1 MVGLSG
7 FDSDGSGDYY
17 HKQYV
22 DCHKTRTPM
31 TYLPRVAALLLAGA
45 ACAAQAQ
52 QTLTWSASLDALS
65 MDPHATNNSFTN
77 AFVGN
82 VYESLV
88 RFNDKLQI
96 EPALATAW
104 KVQSPTVWRFTL
116 RQGVKFH
123 GGESFDADDVVFT
136 WQRVNTPG
144 SLVKGNLSDIKD
156 VRKVDNFTVDVE
168 THTPLPILPNELVQ
182 LLVMDKGWS
191 EANRAT
197 EASDLQKQK
206 ENFANRNA
214 NGTGPFQL
222 KSRDVDSK
230 TVFGAYAGWWDK
242 PKHNLAE
249 VVFMPIKSDA
259 TRTSSLVSGNIDL
272 TVNVPL
278 QDVARLK
285 AGGLEVVQG
294 PELRTLFFGMD
305 QSRDELLYSDVKG
318 KNPFKDI
325 RVRKALYQAIDVETI
340 KRSVMR
346 NAAWPAGTL
355 LSPYLNGSPQ
365 GLNKRLLPYDPEA
378 AKKLLAEAGYPN
390 GFSVG
395 LQCPNDRYVFDE
407 AICVAMSSMLAR
419 VGIKANLMIEP
430 TPRWSVRLNTNDV
443 SLYMV
448 GHAGLPMADSYGL
461 LKDVVHTRTQR
472 EGSLNAGRYSNAKF
486 DALLPQIAA
495 EIDTAKRNALIEQ
508 AVAIERD
515 DVSHVPLHQQP
526 ITWAAR
532 KGVTL
537 VQGPD
542 NQLRLWLLR
551 KN

>member
-1 MVGLSG
+1 MPSCRLLL
-7 FDSDGSGDYY
+7 GSAA
-17 HKQYV
+17 
-22 DCHKTRTPM
+22 
-31 TYLPRVAALLLAGA
+31 AALLILSGA
-45 ACAAQAQ
+45 HAQAPA

-65 MDPHATNNSFTN
+65 MDPHSTNNSFTN
-77 AFVGN
+77 AFMGN
-82 VYESLV
+82 IYESLV
-88 RFNDKLQI
+88 RFNEKLEI

-104 KVQSPTVWRFTL
+104 KLQTPTVWRFTL

-123 GGESFDADDVVFT
+123 GGETFDADDVVFT

-156 VRKVDNFTVDVE
+156 VRKVDAFTVDVE
-168 THTPLPILPNELVQ
+168 TLTPLPTLTNEIVQ
-182 LLVMDKGWS
+182 LLVMDKGWA

-197 EASDLQKQK
+197 EASDLQKQR
-206 ENFANRNA
+206 ENFANRNT

-222 KSRDVDSK
+222 KSRDLDTR
-230 TVFGAYAGWWDK
+230 TVLVAHPGWWDK

-249 VVFMPIKSDA
+249 VVFMPIKADA
-259 TRTSSLVSGNIDL
+259 TRTSALVSGNIDM

-285 AGGLEVVQG
+285 AGGIEVLQG
-294 PELRTLFFGMD
+294 PELRTIFLGMD
-305 QSRDELLYSDVKG
+305 QSRDELLFSDVKG

-325 RVRKALYQAIDVETI
+325 RVRKALYQAIDIETI
-340 KRSVMR
+340 RRSVMR
-346 NAAWPAGTL
+346 NASWPAGTL

-365 GLNKRLLPYDPEA
+365 ALNKRLLPYDPEA
-378 AKKLLAEAGYPN
+378 AKKLLAEAGYAQ

-395 LQCPNDRYVFDE
+395 MQCPNDRYVYDE
-407 AICVAMSSMLAR
+407 AICVALSSMLAR
-419 VGIKANLMIEP
+419 VGIKTNLMIEP

-472 EGSLNAGRYSNAKF
+472 EGSLNAGRYSNPAF

-495 EIDTAKRNALIEQ
+495 EVDTAKRNKLIEQ

-515 DVSHVPLHQQP
+515 DVSHIPLHQQP

-532 KGVTL
+532 KGVQM
-537 VQGPD
+537 VQSPD
-542 NQLRLWLLR
+542 NQLRLWLTR
-551 KN
+551 KSAN

>member
-1 MVGLSG
+1 MNRSFLIACSAAAIGL
-7 FDSDGSGDYY
+7 
-17 HKQYV
+17 
-22 DCHKTRTPM
+22 
-31 TYLPRVAALLLAGA
+31 AAAP
-45 ACAAQAQ
+45 AQAQ
-52 QTLTWSASLDALS
+52 PTQTLTWAASLDALS
-65 MDPHATNNSFTN
+65 MDPHSTNNSFTN

-88 RFNDKLQI
+88 RFNEKLQI
-96 EPALATAW
+96 EPALATSW
-104 KVQSPTVWRFTL
+104 KVMSPTVWRFTL

-123 GGESFDADDVVFT
+123 GGESFDADDVVFS

-144 SLVKGNLSDIKD
+144 SLVKGNLSDLKD
-156 VRKVDNFTVDVE
+156 VRKVDAFTVDVE
-168 THTPLPILPNELVQ
+168 TNAPLPILPNELVQ
-182 LLVMDKGWS
+182 LLVMDKGWC
-191 EANRAT
+191 EANKAA

-222 KSRDVDSK
+222 KSRDVDTR
-230 TVFGAYAGWWDK
+230 TVFTVNAAWWDQ
-242 PKHNLAE
+242 PRHNLKE
-249 VVFMPIKSDA
+249 VVFTPIKADA
-259 TRTSSLVSGNIDL
+259 TRTSALVSGNIDA

-278 QDVARLK
+278 QDVPRLK
-285 AGGLEVVQG
+285 SDAIEVVQG
-294 PELRTLFFGMD
+294 PELRTIFLGMD

-325 RVRKALYQAIDVETI
+325 RVRKALYQAIDIETI
-340 KRSVMR
+340 KRAVMR
-346 NAAWPAGTL
+346 NASWPAGML
-355 LSPYLNGSPQ
+355 LSPYLNGSPAS
-365 GLNKRLLPYDPEA
+365 LNKRLLPYDPEA
-378 AKKLLAEAGYPN
+378 SKKLMAEAGYPQ
-390 GFSVG
+390 GFTVG
-395 LQCPNDRYVFDE
+395 LQCPNDRYVYDE
-407 AICVAMSSMLAR
+407 AICVALSSMLAR
-419 VGIKANLMIEP
+419 VGIKTNLMIEP

-461 LKDVVHTRTQR
+461 LKDVVHTRTQK
-472 EGSLNAGRYSNAKF
+472 EGSLNAGRYSNAKI

-495 EIDTAKRNALIEQ
+495 EIDAGKRNKLIEE

-515 DVSHVPLHQQP
+515 DVSHIPLHQQP

-532 KGVTL
+532 KGVQL

-542 NQLRLWLLR
+542 NQLRLWLVR

>member
-1 MVGLSG
+1 MNPSSFKRAAAALCLG
-7 FDSDGSGDYY
+7 
-17 HKQYV
+17 
-22 DCHKTRTPM
+22 
-31 TYLPRVAALLLAGA
+31 VAAFA
-45 ACAAQAQ
+45 AAAQ

-82 VYESLV
+82 IYEGLV
-88 RFNDKLQI
+88 RFDDKLTI

-104 KVQSPTVWRFTL
+104 RVTSPTVWRFTL

-156 VRKVDNFTVDVE
+156 VRKVDAFTVDVE
-168 THTPLPILPNELVQ
+168 THAPLPILPNELVQ

-197 EASDLQKQK
+197 EASDLQKQR
-206 ENFANRNA
+206 ENHANRNT
-214 NGTGPFQL
+214 NGTGPFLL
-222 KSRDVDSK
+222 KSRDLDTR
-230 TVFGAYAGWWDK
+230 TVLAANTGWWDK
-242 PKHNLAE
+242 PRHNLAE

-285 AGGLEVVQG
+285 ADGIEVLQG
-294 PELRTLFFGMD
+294 PELRTIFLGMD
-305 QSRDELLYSDVKG
+305 QHRDELLHSDVKG
-318 KNPFKDI
+318 KNPFKDL
-325 RVRKALYQAIDVETI
+325 RVRKAVYQAIDIETI

-346 NAAWPAGTL
+346 NASWPAGTL
-355 LSPYLNGSPQ
+355 LSPYLNGSPAS
-365 GLNKRLLPYDPEA
+365 LNKRLLPYDPEA
-378 AKKLLAEAGYPN
+378 AKKLLADAGYPQ
-390 GFSVG
+390 GFTVG
-395 LQCPNDRYVFDE
+395 LQCPNDRYVYDE
-407 AICVAMSSMLAR
+407 ALCIALSSMLAR
-419 VGIKANLMIEP
+419 VGIKTNLMIEP

-443 SLYMV
+443 SMYLV

-472 EGSLNAGRYSNAKF
+472 EGSLNAGRYSNPKF

-508 AVAIERD
+508 AVALERD

-526 ITWAAR
+526 ISWAAR
-532 KGVTL
+532 KGVQMT
-537 VQGPD
+537 QSPD
-542 NQLRLWLLR
+542 NQLRLWLVR

>member
-1 MVGLSG
+1 MN
-7 FDSDGSGDYY
+7 
-17 HKQYV
+17 
-22 DCHKTRTPM
+22 
-31 TYLPRVAALLLAGA
+31 PRFPLIRRAAALALVFGTFG
-45 ACAAQAQ
+45 AQAQ
-52 QTLTWSASLDALS
+52 APNQTLTWSASLDALS
-65 MDPHATNNSFTN
+65 MDPHSTNNSFTN

-82 VYESLV
+82 IYEALV
-88 RFNDKLQI
+88 RFNEKLQI

-116 RQGVKFH
+116 RQGVKFQ
-123 GGESFDADDVVFT
+123 GGESFDADDVVFS
-136 WQRVNTPG
+136 WQRTNTPG

-156 VRKVDNFTVDVE
+156 VRKVDAFTVDVE
-168 THTPLPILPNELVQ
+168 THTPLPILPNEIVQ

-191 EANRAT
+191 EANRAS
-197 EASDLQKQK
+197 EASDLQKQR
-206 ENFANRNA
+206 ENHANRNA

-222 KSRDVDSK
+222 KSRDLDTK
-230 TVFGAYAGWWDK
+230 TVLAAYAGWWDK

-259 TRTSSLVSGNIDL
+259 TRTSSLVSGNIDI
-272 TVNVPL
+272 TTNVPL

-285 AGGLEVVQG
+285 GGGIEVAQG
-294 PELRTLFFGMD
+294 PELRTIFLGMD
-305 QSRDELLYSDVKG
+305 QFRDELLHSDVKG
-318 KNPFKDI
+318 KNPFKDV
-325 RVRKALYQAIDVETI
+325 RVRKALYQAIDIETI

-346 NAAWPAGTL
+346 NASWPAGTL

-378 AKKLLAEAGYPN
+378 AKKLLAEAGYPQ
-390 GFSVG
+390 GFTVG
-395 LQCPNDRYVFDE
+395 IQCPNDRYVYDE
-407 AICVAMSSMLAR
+407 AICVALSSMLAR

-461 LKDVVHTRTQR
+461 LKDVVHTRSQK
-472 EGSLNAGRYSNAKF
+472 EGSLNAGRYSNPKF

-495 EIDTAKRNALIEQ
+495 EIDATKRNALIEQ
-508 AVAIERD
+508 AVALERD

-532 KGVTL
+532 KGVQM

>member
-1 MVGLSG
+1 MLSCRLLL
-7 FDSDGSGDYY
+7 SSAA
-17 HKQYV
+17 
-22 DCHKTRTPM
+22 
-31 TYLPRVAALLLAGA
+31 AALVVLMSSAH
-45 ACAAQAQ
+45 AQAPA

-65 MDPHATNNSFTN
+65 MDPHSTNNSFTN
-77 AFVGN
+77 GFMGN
-82 VYESLV
+82 IYESLV
-88 RFNDKLQI
+88 RFNEKLEI
-96 EPALATAW
+96 EPALATSW
-104 KVQSPTVWRFTL
+104 KLQSPTVWRFTL

-144 SLVKGNLSDIKD
+144 SLVKGNLSDIKE
-156 VRKVDNFTVDVE
+156 VRKVDAFTVDVE
-168 THTPLPILPNELVQ
+168 TLTPLPTLANEIVQ
-182 LLVMDKGWS
+182 LMVMDKGWA

-197 EASDLQKQK
+197 EASDLQKQR
-206 ENFANRNA
+206 ENFANRNT

-222 KSRDVDSK
+222 KSRDLDTR
-230 TVFGAYAGWWDK
+230 TVLVANPGWWDK
-242 PKHNLAE
+242 PRHNLAE
-249 VVFMPIKSDA
+249 VVFMPIKADA
-259 TRTSSLVSGNIDL
+259 TRTSSLVSGNIDM

-285 AGGLEVVQG
+285 AGGIEVAQG
-294 PELRTLFFGMD
+294 PELRTIFLGMD

-325 RVRKALYQAIDVETI
+325 RVRKALYQSIDIETI
-340 KRSVMR
+340 RRSVMR
-346 NAAWPAGTL
+346 NASWPAGTL

-365 GLNKRLLPYDPEA
+365 ALNKRLLPFDPEA
-378 AKKLLAEAGYPN
+378 AKKLLAEAGYAQ

-395 LQCPNDRYVFDE
+395 MQCPNDRYVYDE
-407 AICVAMSSMLAR
+407 ALCVAISSMLAR
-419 VGIKANLMIEP
+419 IGVKINLMIEP

-461 LKDVVHTRTQR
+461 LKDVVHTRSQR
-472 EGSLNAGRYSNAKF
+472 EGSLNAGRYSNPAF

-495 EIDTAKRNALIEQ
+495 EVDAGKRNKLIEQ

-515 DVSHVPLHQQP
+515 DVSHIPLHQQP

-532 KGVTL
+532 NGVQM
-537 VQGPD
+537 VQSPD
-542 NQLRLWLLR
+542 NQLRLWLIR
-551 KN
+551 KTAN